1 MSIRSAVA
9 PDRVLCNVEAR
20 SKKHSL
26 DIVSE
31 LLAGSESGLNH
42 DTIFDCMIRREKLGC
57 TAIGWGVAI
66 PHGCADGIDTICGA
80 FVKLRKPVDYDTP
93 DNSPVDLIFGLLVPS
108 ADASSHAADLESIAD
123 AFKNQ
128 DLRRMLRAATSSH
141 ELYDKLAQF
150 DPEMTPHE

>member
-1 MSIRSAVA
+1 MSIRSVIA
-9 PDRVLCNVEAR
+9 PGRVLCNVEAR

-31 LLAGSESGLNH
+31 LLAGCESDLNH

-66 PHGCADGIDTICGA
+66 PHGCADGLDTICGA
-80 FVKLRKPVDYDTP
+80 FVKLREPVDYDTP

-108 ADASSHAADLESIAD
+108 ENAASHGAELEKIAA
-123 AFKNQ
+123 AFEDPN
-128 DLRRMLRAATSSH
+128 LRRELRAASSSH
-141 ELYDKLAQF
+141 GLYDRLAQY
-150 DPEMTPHE
+150 DPEAPPHD